1 MGIDVVRA
9 CMESGS
15 YRHRVKDCLWGMLP
29 KVLDVSVSGNG
40 LASRHCIKGV
50 VASCVNVGSGLVT
63 VRRSRIYCGCG
74 IFFS

>member
-1 MGIDVVRA
+1 MDVVRA

-15 YRHRVKDCLWGMLP
+15 YRHRVKDSLRGMVP

-63 VRRSRIYCGCG
+63 VGRTRIYGWCG